1 MSFED
6 LAFDAGNFSG
16 RVRLFPLPNMVL
28 FPHVLQPLHI
38 FEPRYRAL
46 MEEALADDRLIA
58 MAVLEPGWESDYDGR
73 PPLNR
78 IACLGRIVTHQQ
90 TDDGKFNLLLAGLK
104 RLEIVRELPPTKL
117 FREAEVA
124 VLEDRYV
131 AHGVERRTDL
141 QKQLIEAFQKALP
154 KMPEIHQQLKELLG
168 SEISLGM
175 LTDLVAY
182 TLQLPVDAKCE
193 LLGCLEV
200 EKRCEILLERLSRGG
215 ASIGGSA
222 PPRGLK
228 WPPDFSAN

>member
-6 LAFDAGNFSG
+6 LAFDAGSFSG

-46 MEEALADDRLIA
+46 LEEALAGDRLIA
-58 MAVLEPGWESDYDGR
+58 MAVLDSGWEDDYDGR
-73 PPLNR
+73 PPLKPT
-78 IACLGRIVTHQQ
+78 ACLGRIVTHQQ
-90 TDDGKFNLLLAGLK
+90 TDDGKYNLLLAGLK

-117 FREAEVA
+117 FREAQVA

-131 AHGVERRTDL
+131 PHGVEQRTDL
-141 QKQLIEAFQKALP
+141 QRRLIEAFEKALP
-154 KMPEIHQQLKELLG
+154 KMPEVHQQLKELLG
-168 SEISLGM
+168 SEVSLGM

-182 TLQLPVDAKCE
+182 TLQLPLDAKCE
-193 LLGCLEV
+193 LLACLDV
-200 EKRCEILLERLSRGG
+200 ERRCEILLERLGSGG
-215 ASIGGSA
+215 ATFGGSS

-228 WPPDFSAN
+228 WPPDFSQN